1 MDKSQYQ
8 FPAGEHSDAINRAR
22 LDALRDTPE
31 VLTEGPFKIIKVIEE
46 TIFDR
51 RATAVALEQ
60 TKGRFATIPYLNIKV
75 KLPARPKEEIYRELI
90 ERERQL
96 AAKIHGGSGF
106 FLDYKGS
113 SVVSDTVAD
122 WHLEFA
128 NPADPFNPHH
138 IHIETTDRYLRKFHK
153 DGRPYDMTIQ
163 DIERFIPSVYYYAQE
178 TLELYPFSQDFEDIL
193 NEVEIPENI
202 AALLP
207 IPPESGRKSD
217 HDIAA

>member
-1 MDKSQYQ
+1 MDKSQFQ
-8 FPAGEHSDAINRAR
+8 FPTGEHSDAINRAR

-31 VLTEGPFKIIKVIEE
+31 KLTEGPFKIIKVIEN

-51 RATAVALEQ
+51 RATAVAIEQ

-75 KLPARPKEEIYRELI
+75 KLPVRPKEEIYRELI
-90 ERERQL
+90 EKERQL
-96 AAKIHGGSGF
+96 GAKIHGGNGF

-122 WHLEFA
+122 WHLEFPDA
-128 NPADPFNPHH
+128 SDPVHPQHV
-138 IHIETTDRYLRKFHK
+138 HIETTDRYLRKFHK

-163 DIERFIPSVYYYAQE
+163 DIERFVPSVYYYAQE
-178 TLELYPFSQDFEDIL
+178 TLALYPFSQDFEDIL
-193 NEVEIPENI
+193 NEVAIPDDI

-207 IPPESGRKSD
+207 ITPEIGRKSD
-217 HDIAA
+217 YDVAA